1 MEHFTDLGYVGL
13 FMAAFLAAT
22 VLPLSSEVVL
32 SGLLLSGLPATPLI
46 LIATAGNVLGSLT
59 NYVLGYWAS
68 HSVIKQWL
76 GLSEATFTN
85 AEKRFK
91 QYGLV
96 ALLFAWV
103 PIIGDPLTV
112 MAGILRTRL
121 LWFIILVTTGKLA
134 RYIAVSYFTL
144 QTV

>member
-32 SGLLLSGLPATPLI
+32 SGLLLSG
-46 LIATAGNVLGSLT
+46 
-59 NYVLGYWAS
+59 
-68 HSVIKQWL
+68 WL